1 MNIVINEEL
10 QKYID
15 PLTPNEYAALERS
28 LLAEGCRDALVLW
41 GEVLIDGH
49 NRYEICS
56 KYDLPYKTVQNDSF
70 KSLDDVLLWMIDNQ
84 LGRRSV
90 SDFQRGMLALRKRDI
105 IAARTKAEATPA
117 RNDGAAADDAGASAD
132 PAAASGDDARS
143 EGGDPPWHADD
154 STGRIKTR
162 EDIARAAGV
171 SSATISQIDRIRK
184 TAAPELVEAVRAG
197 TISINA
203 AAAVAT
209 LPSDAQ
215 VSAVAGGKKE
225 LREAAKKVRE
235 QKAATRTP
243 RAPRAGED
251 AGANANEIA
260 LVEGQE
266 NPLTATLRAEIAA
279 LQARVARLSEENQ
292 GLRAELALL
301 KAEGHDQ
308 PPSDGSA

>member
-1 MNIVINEEL
+1 MNIAINEEL
-10 QKYID
+10 KQYID

-41 GEVLIDGH
+41 GDVLIDGH

-56 KYDLPYKTVQNDSF
+56 KYDLPFKTIQNDSF
-70 KSLDDVLLWMIDNQ
+70 GSLEDVLLWMIDNQ

-117 RNDGAAADDAGASAD
+117 KNTSTEENEGAAASDA
-132 PAAASGDDARS
+132 PAASDD
-143 EGGDPPWHADD
+143 PWHADD
-154 STGRIKTR
+154 NTGRIKTR
-162 EDIARAAGV
+162 EDIARAAGI
-171 SSATISQIDRIRK
+171 SSATIGQIDRIRK
-184 TAAPELVEAVRAG
+184 TAAPELVEAVRNGA
-197 TISINA
+197 ISINA

-209 LPSDAQ
+209 LPSEAQ

-243 RAPRAGED
+243 RAPKPDEAITE
-251 AGANANEIA
+251 NAIP

-266 NPLTATLRAEIAA
+266 NELTATLRREIAA
-279 LQARVARLSEENQ
+279 LQSRVSRLSEENQ

-301 KAEGHDQ
+301 KGAAAQQD
-308 PPSDGSA
+308 

>member
-10 QKYID
+10 KQYID

-41 GEVLIDGH
+41 GDVLIDGH

-56 KYDLPYKTVQNDSF
+56 KYDLPFKTILNDSF
-70 KSLDDVLLWMIDNQ
+70 GSLEDVLLWMIDNQ

-117 RNDGAAADDAGASAD
+117 KNTSIEENEGAAASDA
-132 PAAASGDDARS
+132 PAASDD
-143 EGGDPPWHADD
+143 PWHADD
-154 STGRIKTR
+154 NTGRIKTR
-162 EDIARAAGV
+162 EDIARAAGI
-171 SSATISQIDRIRK
+171 SSATIGQIDRIRK
-184 TAAPELVEAVRAG
+184 TAAPELVEAVRNGA
-197 TISINA
+197 ISINA

-209 LPSDAQ
+209 LPSEAQ

-243 RAPRAGED
+243 RAPKPDEAITE
-251 AGANANEIA
+251 NAIP

-266 NPLTATLRAEIAA
+266 NELTATLRREIAA
-279 LQARVARLSEENQ
+279 LQSRVSRLSEENQ

-301 KAEGHDQ
+301 KGAAPQQD
-308 PPSDGSA
+308 

>member
-10 QKYID
+10 KQYID

-41 GEVLIDGH
+41 GDVLIDGH

-56 KYDLPYKTVQNDSF
+56 KYELPFKTIQNDSF
-70 KSLDDVLLWMIDNQ
+70 SSLDDVLLWMIDNQ

-105 IAARTKAEATPA
+105 IAARTKAEATPPKTA
-117 RNDGAAADDAGASAD
+117 TSDAH
-132 PAAASGDDARS
+132 PAP
-143 EGGDPPWHADD
+143 EGGAPEAEQASDDPWHADD
-154 STGRIKTR
+154 NTGRIKTR
-162 EDIARAAGV
+162 EDIARAAGI
-171 SSATISQIDRIRK
+171 SSATIGQIDRIRK
-184 TAAPELVEAVRAG
+184 SAAPELVEAVRSG

-209 LPSDAQ
+209 LPSEVQ
-215 VSAVAGGKKE
+215 VNAVAGGKKE

-243 RAPRAGED
+243 RAPKLDDHA
-251 AGANANEIA
+251 AASAIP

-266 NPLTATLRAEIAA
+266 NELTATLRREIAS
-279 LQARVARLSEENQ
+279 LQARVTSLSEENQ

-301 KAEGHDQ
+301 KGAGQ
-308 PPSDGSA
+308 APA

>member
-15 PLTPNEYAALERS
+15 PLTPNEYASLERS

-41 GEVLIDGH
+41 GDVLVDGH

-56 KYDLPYKTVQNDSF
+56 KYELPFKTVQNDSF

-90 SDFQRGMLALRKRDI
+90 SDFQRGMLALRRRDI
-105 IAARTKAEATPA
+105 MVARTKAAPKPAKSEAAETATPE
-117 RNDGAAADDAGASAD
+117 AAQAGEAQ
-132 PAAASGDDARS
+132 PAAEA
-143 EGGDPPWHADD
+143 GDPPWHADD
-154 STGRIKTR
+154 STGPIKTR
-162 EDIARAAGV
+162 QDIARAAGI
-171 SSATISQIDRIRK
+171 SSATIGQIDRIRK

-203 AAAVAT
+203 AAAVAS
-209 LPSDAQ
+209 LPSQDQ

-243 RAPRAGED
+243 RAPKEGDDATAG
-251 AGANANEIA
+251 NAIP

-266 NPLTATLRAEIAA
+266 NELTATLRREIAA
-279 LQARVARLSEENQ
+279 LQSRVSRLTEENQ

-301 KAEGHDQ
+301 KDAGAAD
-308 PPSDGSA
+308 A

>member
-49 NRYEICS
+49 NRYEICR
-56 KYDLPYKTVQNDSF
+56 KYDLPFKTVHNDSF
-70 KSLDDVLLWMIDNQ
+70 KSLEDVLLWMIDNQ

-105 IAARTKAEATPA
+105 IAARVKAEAVPA
-117 RNDGAAADDAGASAD
+117 KSPAHAAGDVPDSDATAPD
-132 PAAASGDDARS
+132 
-143 EGGDPPWHADD
+143 ETQGGDAPWHADD
-154 STGRIKTR
+154 DTGRIKTR
-162 EDIARAAGV
+162 EDIARTAGI
-171 SSATISQIDRIRK
+171 SSATIGQIDRIRK
-184 TAAPELVEAVRAG
+184 TAAPELVEAVRTG

-209 LPSDAQ
+209 LPSEAQ

-243 RAPRAGED
+243 RASASDDSAAGTS
-251 AGANANEIA
+251 NAIP

-266 NPLTATLRAEIAA
+266 NELTATLRREIAA
-279 LQARVARLSEENQ
+279 LQGRVTRLSEENQ

-301 KAEGHDQ
+301 K
-308 PPSDGSA
+308 GSAADPA

>member
-10 QKYID
+10 KQYID

-41 GEVLIDGH
+41 GDVLIDGH

-56 KYDLPYKTVQNDSF
+56 KYDLPFKTIQNDSF
-70 KSLDDVLLWMIDNQ
+70 GSLEDVLFWMIDNQ

-105 IAARTKAEATPA
+105 IAARTKSEATPPKNSA
-117 RNDGAAADDAGASAD
+117 TEENQGEGAAASDAPATSDD
-132 PAAASGDDARS
+132 
-143 EGGDPPWHADD
+143 PWHADD
-154 STGRIKTR
+154 NTGRIKTR
-162 EDIARAAGV
+162 EDIARAAGI
-171 SSATISQIDRIRK
+171 SSATIGQIDRIRK
-184 TAAPELVEAVRAG
+184 TAAPELVEAVRNGA
-197 TISINA
+197 ISINA

-209 LPSDAQ
+209 LPSEAQ

-243 RAPRAGED
+243 RAPKPDEAITE
-251 AGANANEIA
+251 NAIP
-260 LVEGQE
+260 LVDGQE
-266 NPLTATLRAEIAA
+266 NELTATLRREIAA
-279 LQARVARLSEENQ
+279 LQSRVSRLSEENQ

-301 KAEGHDQ
+301 KGAAPQQD
-308 PPSDGSA
+308 

>member
-10 QKYID
+10 KQYID

-41 GEVLIDGH
+41 GDVLIDGH

-56 KYDLPYKTVQNDSF
+56 KYELPFKTIQNDSF
-70 KSLDDVLLWMIDNQ
+70 GSLDDVLLWMIDNQ

-105 IAARTKAEATPA
+105 IAARTKAEATP
-117 RNDGAAADDAGASAD
+117 
-132 PAAASGDDARS
+132 PKTAASDEHPAP
-143 EGGDPPWHADD
+143 EGGAPEAEQASDDPWHADD
-154 STGRIKTR
+154 NTGRIKTR
-162 EDIARAAGV
+162 EDIARAAGI
-171 SSATISQIDRIRK
+171 SSATIGQIDRIRK
-184 TAAPELVEAVRAG
+184 SAAPELVEAVRSG

-209 LPSDAQ
+209 LPSEVQ
-215 VSAVAGGKKE
+215 VNAVAGGKKE

-243 RAPRAGED
+243 RAPKLD
-251 AGANANEIA
+251 DNAAASTIP

-266 NPLTATLRAEIAA
+266 NELTATLRREIAS
-279 LQARVARLSEENQ
+279 LQARVTSLSEENQ

-301 KAEGHDQ
+301 KGAGQ
-308 PPSDGSA
+308 APA

>member
-10 QKYID
+10 KQYID

-56 KYDLPYKTVQNDSF
+56 KYDLPFKTIQNDSF
-70 KSLDDVLLWMIDNQ
+70 QSLEDVLLWMIDNQ

-117 RNDGAAADDAGASAD
+117 KTSA
-132 PAAASGDDARS
+132 GDDSPA
-143 EGGDPPWHADD
+143 GDETAPADAAQAHDDPWHADD
-154 STGRIKTR
+154 NTGRIKTR
-162 EDIARAAGV
+162 EDIARAAGI
-171 SSATISQIDRIRK
+171 SSATIGQIDRIRK
-184 TAAPELVEAVRAG
+184 TAAPELVQAVRSGA
-197 TISINA
+197 ISINA

-209 LPSDAQ
+209 LPSEVQ

-243 RAPRAGED
+243 RAPKAED
-251 AGANANEIA
+251 SVGDVAIP

-266 NPLTATLRAEIAA
+266 NELTATLRREISA
-279 LQARVARLSEENQ
+279 LQARVAQLSEENQ

-301 KAEGHDQ
+301 KGNADHQ
-308 PPSDGSA
+308 A

>member
-10 QKYID
+10 KQYID

-41 GEVLIDGH
+41 GDVLIDGH

-56 KYDLPYKTVQNDSF
+56 KYELPFKTIQNDSF
-70 KSLDDVLLWMIDNQ
+70 SSLDDVLLWMIDNQ

-105 IAARTKAEATPA
+105 IAARTKAEATPPKTA
-117 RNDGAAADDAGASAD
+117 TIDEH
-132 PAAASGDDARS
+132 PAP
-143 EGGDPPWHADD
+143 EGGAPEVEQASDAPWHADD
-154 STGRIKTR
+154 NTGRIKTR
-162 EDIARAAGV
+162 EDIARAAGI
-171 SSATISQIDRIRK
+171 SSATIGQIDRIRK
-184 TAAPELVEAVRAG
+184 SAAPELVEAVRSG

-209 LPSDAQ
+209 LPSEVQ
-215 VSAVAGGKKE
+215 VNAVAGGKKE

-243 RAPRAGED
+243 RAPKLD
-251 AGANANEIA
+251 DNAAASTIP

-266 NPLTATLRAEIAA
+266 NELTATLRREIAS
-279 LQARVARLSEENQ
+279 LQARVTSLSEENQ

-301 KAEGHDQ
+301 KGAGQ
-308 PPSDGSA
+308 APA

>member
-10 QKYID
+10 KQYID

-41 GEVLIDGH
+41 GDVLIDGH

-56 KYDLPYKTVQNDSF
+56 KYDLPFKTIQNDSF
-70 KSLDDVLLWMIDNQ
+70 GSLEDVLLWMIDNQ

-117 RNDGAAADDAGASAD
+117 KNTSTEESEGAAASEAT
-132 PAAASGDDARS
+132 AASDD
-143 EGGDPPWHADD
+143 PWHADD
-154 STGRIKTR
+154 NTGRIKTR
-162 EDIARAAGV
+162 EDIARAAGI
-171 SSATISQIDRIRK
+171 SSATIGQIDRIRK
-184 TAAPELVEAVRAG
+184 TAAPELVEAVRNGA
-197 TISINA
+197 ISINA

-209 LPSDAQ
+209 LPSEAQ

-243 RAPRAGED
+243 RAPKPDEAITE
-251 AGANANEIA
+251 NAIP

-266 NPLTATLRAEIAA
+266 NELTATLRREIAA
-279 LQARVARLSEENQ
+279 LQSRVSRLSEENQ

-301 KAEGHDQ
+301 KGAAPQQD
-308 PPSDGSA
+308 

>member
-10 QKYID
+10 KQYID
-15 PLTPNEYAALERS
+15 PLTSNEYAALERS

-41 GEVLIDGH
+41 GDVLIDGH

-56 KYDLPYKTVQNDSF
+56 KYDLPFKTIQNDSF
-70 KSLDDVLLWMIDNQ
+70 GSLEDVLLWMIDNQ

-117 RNDGAAADDAGASAD
+117 KNTSTEENEGAAASDA
-132 PAAASGDDARS
+132 PAASDD
-143 EGGDPPWHADD
+143 PWHADD
-154 STGRIKTR
+154 NTGRIKTR
-162 EDIARAAGV
+162 EDIARAAGI
-171 SSATISQIDRIRK
+171 SSATIGQIDRIRK
-184 TAAPELVEAVRAG
+184 TAAPELVEAVRNGA
-197 TISINA
+197 ISINA

-209 LPSDAQ
+209 LPSEAQ

-243 RAPRAGED
+243 RAPKPDEVITE
-251 AGANANEIA
+251 NAIP

-266 NPLTATLRAEIAA
+266 NELTATLRREIAA
-279 LQARVARLSEENQ
+279 LQSRVSRLSEENQ

-301 KAEGHDQ
+301 KGAAPQQD
-308 PPSDGSA
+308 

>member
-10 QKYID
+10 KQYID

-56 KYDLPYKTVQNDSF
+56 KYDLPFKTIQNDSF
-70 KSLDDVLLWMIDNQ
+70 GSLEDVLLWMIDNQ

-105 IAARTKAEATPA
+105 IAARTKAEAKPA
-117 RNDGAAADDAGASAD
+117 KAAAATDQTAAPEGVGDAS
-132 PAAASGDDARS
+132 PSGDD
-143 EGGDPPWHADD
+143 PWHADD
-154 STGRIKTR
+154 NTGRIKTR
-162 EDIARAAGV
+162 EDIARAAGI
-171 SSATISQIDRIRK
+171 SSATIGQIDRIRK
-184 TAAPELVEAVRAG
+184 TAAPELVEAVRNGA
-197 TISINA
+197 ISINA

-209 LPSDAQ
+209 LPSQAQ

-235 QKAATRTP
+235 QQAATRTP
-243 RAPRAGED
+243 RVPKAQEMSEQAIP
-251 AGANANEIA
+251 

-266 NPLTATLRAEIAA
+266 NELSAALRREIAS
-279 LQARVARLSEENQ
+279 LQARVSRLSEENQ

-301 KAEGHDQ
+301 KGNV
-308 PPSDGSA
+308 PPQD

>member
-56 KYDLPYKTVQNDSF
+56 KYDLPFKTVQNDSF
-70 KSLDDVLLWMIDNQ
+70 KSLEDVLLWMIDNQ

-117 RNDGAAADDAGASAD
+117 KHRQRRRQHRRPPRRRGRLRPAMPLARRRQHRSHQDPRRHRPRRRHQQCHHRPDRPHPQDRRPGTGGGRAHRHHLHQCRRCRGDPAQRGAGQRRGRGQEGIARSRQESARAESRHPHPAPAKADGATDG
-132 PAAASGDDARS
+132 
-143 EGGDPPWHADD
+143 
-154 STGRIKTR
+154 
-162 EDIARAAGV
+162 
-171 SSATISQIDRIRK
+171 
-184 TAAPELVEAVRAG
+184 
-197 TISINA
+197 NA
-203 AAAVAT
+203 I
-209 LPSDAQ
+209 P
-215 VSAVAGGKKE
+215 
-225 LREAAKKVRE
+225 
-235 QKAATRTP
+235 
-243 RAPRAGED
+243 
-251 AGANANEIA
+251 

-266 NPLTATLRAEIAA
+266 NELTATLRREIAA
-279 LQARVARLSEENQ
+279 LQARVSRLSEENQ

-301 KAEGHDQ
+301 KAGSDQ
-308 PPSDGSA
+308 QA

>member
-10 QKYID
+10 KQYID

-41 GEVLIDGH
+41 GDVLIDGH

-56 KYDLPYKTVQNDSF
+56 KYDLPFKTIQNDSF
-70 KSLDDVLLWMIDNQ
+70 GSLEDVLLWMIDNQ

-117 RNDGAAADDAGASAD
+117 KNTSTEENEGAAASDA
-132 PAAASGDDARS
+132 PAASDD
-143 EGGDPPWHADD
+143 PWHADD
-154 STGRIKTR
+154 NTGRIKTR
-162 EDIARAAGV
+162 EDIARAAGI
-171 SSATISQIDRIRK
+171 SSATIGQIDRIRK
-184 TAAPELVEAVRAG
+184 TAAPELVEAVRNGA
-197 TISINA
+197 ISINA

-209 LPSDAQ
+209 LPSEAQ

-243 RAPRAGED
+243 RAPKPDEAITE
-251 AGANANEIA
+251 NAIP

-266 NPLTATLRAEIAA
+266 NELTATLRREIAA
-279 LQARVARLSEENQ
+279 LQSRVSRLSEENQ

-301 KAEGHDQ
+301 KGAAAQQD
-308 PPSDGSA
+308 

>member
-10 QKYID
+10 KQYID

-41 GEVLIDGH
+41 GDVLIDGH

-56 KYDLPYKTVQNDSF
+56 KYDLPFKTIRNDSF
-70 KSLDDVLLWMIDNQ
+70 GSLEDVLLWMIDNQ

-117 RNDGAAADDAGASAD
+117 KNTSTEENEGAAASDA
-132 PAAASGDDARS
+132 PAASDD
-143 EGGDPPWHADD
+143 PWHADD
-154 STGRIKTR
+154 NTGRIKTR
-162 EDIARAAGV
+162 EDIARAAGI
-171 SSATISQIDRIRK
+171 SSATIGQIDRIRK
-184 TAAPELVEAVRAG
+184 TAAPELVEAVRNGA
-197 TISINA
+197 ISINA

-209 LPSDAQ
+209 LPSEAQ

-243 RAPRAGED
+243 RAPKPDEAITE
-251 AGANANEIA
+251 NAIP

-266 NPLTATLRAEIAA
+266 NELTATLRREIAA
-279 LQARVARLSEENQ
+279 LQSRVSRLSEENQ

-301 KAEGHDQ
+301 KGAAPQQD
-308 PPSDGSA
+308 

>member
-10 QKYID
+10 KQYID

-41 GEVLIDGH
+41 GDVLIDGH

-56 KYDLPYKTVQNDSF
+56 KYELPFKTIQNDSF
-70 KSLDDVLLWMIDNQ
+70 SSLDDVLLWMIDNQ

-105 IAARTKAEATPA
+105 IAARTKAEATPPKTA
-117 RNDGAAADDAGASAD
+117 TSDEH
-132 PAAASGDDARS
+132 PAP
-143 EGGDPPWHADD
+143 EGGAPEAEQASDDPWHADD
-154 STGRIKTR
+154 NTGRIKTR
-162 EDIARAAGV
+162 EDIARAAGI
-171 SSATISQIDRIRK
+171 SSATIGQIDRIRK
-184 TAAPELVEAVRAG
+184 SAAPELVEAVRSG

-209 LPSDAQ
+209 LPSEVQ
-215 VSAVAGGKKE
+215 VNAVAGGKKE

-243 RAPRAGED
+243 RAPKLD
-251 AGANANEIA
+251 DNAAASTIP

-266 NPLTATLRAEIAA
+266 NELTATLRREIAS
-279 LQARVARLSEENQ
+279 LQARVTSLSEENQ

-301 KAEGHDQ
+301 KGAGQ
-308 PPSDGSA
+308 APA

>member
-15 PLTPNEYAALERS
+15 PLTPNEYASLERS

-41 GEVLIDGH
+41 GEVLVDGH

-56 KYDLPYKTVQNDSF
+56 KYDLPFQTVQNDSF

-105 IAARTKAEATPA
+105 MAARTKAVPKPA
-117 RNDGAAADDAGASAD
+117 RANDAPAADAAGEAAPDAAPAD
-132 PAAASGDDARS
+132 A
-143 EGGDPPWHADD
+143 GDPPWHADD
-154 STGRIKTR
+154 TTGPIKTR
-162 EDIARAAGV
+162 QDIARAAGI
-171 SSATISQIDRIRK
+171 SSATIGQIDRIRK
-184 TAAPELVEAVRAG
+184 SAAPELVEAVRAG

-203 AAAVAT
+203 AAAVAS
-209 LPSDAQ
+209 LPSQDQ

-243 RAPRAGED
+243 RAPKADDGETAGE
-251 AGANANEIA
+251 AIP

-266 NPLTATLRAEIAA
+266 NELSATLRREIAA
-279 LQARVARLSEENQ
+279 LQGRVAQLTQENQ

-301 KAEGHDQ
+301 K
-308 PPSDGSA
+308 GSEA

>member
-10 QKYID
+10 KQYID

-41 GEVLIDGH
+41 GDVLIDGH

-56 KYDLPYKTVQNDSF
+56 KYDLPFKTIQNDSF
-70 KSLDDVLLWMIDNQ
+70 GSLEDVLLWMIDNQ

-117 RNDGAAADDAGASAD
+117 KSTATEESEGAGAAASDA
-132 PAAASGDDARS
+132 PAASDD
-143 EGGDPPWHADD
+143 PWHADD
-154 STGRIKTR
+154 NTGRIKTR
-162 EDIARAAGV
+162 EDIARAAGI
-171 SSATISQIDRIRK
+171 SSATIGQIDRIRK
-184 TAAPELVEAVRAG
+184 TAAPELVEAVRSGA
-197 TISINA
+197 ISINA

-209 LPSDAQ
+209 LPSEAQ

-243 RAPRAGED
+243 RVPKADEAMTE
-251 AGANANEIA
+251 NAIP
-260 LVEGQE
+260 LVDGQE
-266 NPLTATLRAEIAA
+266 NELTATLRREIAS
-279 LQARVARLSEENQ
+279 LQARVSRLSEENQ

-301 KAEGHDQ
+301 KGGTAPQD
-308 PPSDGSA
+308 

>member
-10 QKYID
+10 KQYID

-41 GEVLIDGH
+41 GDVLIDGH

-56 KYDLPYKTVQNDSF
+56 KYDLPFKTIQNDSF
-70 KSLDDVLLWMIDNQ
+70 QSLEDVLLWMIDNQ

-105 IAARTKAEATPA
+105 IAARTKAEAKPA
-117 RNDGAAADDAGASAD
+117 RSAADETAPTEGAAASE
-132 PAAASGDDARS
+132 PAEAGDD
-143 EGGDPPWHADD
+143 PWHADD
-154 STGRIKTR
+154 NTGRIKTR
-162 EDIARAAGV
+162 EDIARAAGI
-171 SSATISQIDRIRK
+171 SSATIGQIDRIRK
-184 TAAPELVEAVRAG
+184 TAAPELVEAVRSGA
-197 TISINA
+197 ISINA

-209 LPSDAQ
+209 LPSEVQ

-243 RAPRAGED
+243 RAPKVD
-251 AGANANEIA
+251 DGASETAIP

-266 NPLTATLRAEIAA
+266 NELTATLRREIAT

-301 KAEGHDQ
+301 K
-308 PPSDGSA
+308 SAAAQQD

>member
-10 QKYID
+10 KQYID

-41 GEVLIDGH
+41 GDVLIDGH

-56 KYDLPYKTVQNDSF
+56 KYDLPFKTIQNDSF
-70 KSLDDVLLWMIDNQ
+70 GSLEDVLLWMIDNQ

-117 RNDGAAADDAGASAD
+117 KNSATDESEGAGAAAGDA
-132 PAAASGDDARS
+132 PAASDD
-143 EGGDPPWHADD
+143 PWHADD
-154 STGRIKTR
+154 NTGRIKTR
-162 EDIARAAGV
+162 EDIARAAGI
-171 SSATISQIDRIRK
+171 SSATIGQIDRIRK
-184 TAAPELVEAVRAG
+184 TAAPELVEAVRNGA
-197 TISINA
+197 ISINA

-209 LPSDAQ
+209 LPSEAQ

-243 RAPRAGED
+243 RAPKPDEAMTE
-251 AGANANEIA
+251 NAIP

-266 NPLTATLRAEIAA
+266 NELTATLRREIAA
-279 LQARVARLSEENQ
+279 LQSRVSRLSEENQ

-301 KAEGHDQ
+301 KGAAPQQD
-308 PPSDGSA
+308 

>member
-10 QKYID
+10 KQYID

-41 GEVLIDGH
+41 GDVLIDGH

-56 KYDLPYKTVQNDSF
+56 KYDLPFKTIQNDSF
-70 KSLDDVLLWMIDNQ
+70 GSLEDVLLWMIDNQ

-117 RNDGAAADDAGASAD
+117 KNTSTEENEGAAASDA
-132 PAAASGDDARS
+132 PAASDD
-143 EGGDPPWHADD
+143 PWHADD
-154 STGRIKTR
+154 NTGRIKTR
-162 EDIARAAGV
+162 EDIARAAGI
-171 SSATISQIDRIRK
+171 SSATIGQIDRIRK
-184 TAAPELVEAVRAG
+184 TAAPELVEAVRNGA
-197 TISINA
+197 ISINA

-209 LPSDAQ
+209 LPSEAQ

-243 RAPRAGED
+243 RAPKPDEAITE
-251 AGANANEIA
+251 NAIP
-260 LVEGQE
+260 LVDGQE
-266 NPLTATLRAEIAA
+266 NELTATLRREIAT
-279 LQARVARLSEENQ
+279 LQSRVSRLSEENQ

-301 KAEGHDQ
+301 KGAAPQQD
-308 PPSDGSA
+308 

>member
-10 QKYID
+10 KQYID

-41 GEVLIDGH
+41 GDVLIDGH

-56 KYDLPYKTVQNDSF
+56 KYDLPFKTIQNDSF
-70 KSLDDVLLWMIDNQ
+70 GSLEDVLLWMIDNQ

-117 RNDGAAADDAGASAD
+117 KSTATEESEGAGAAASDA
-132 PAAASGDDARS
+132 PAASDD
-143 EGGDPPWHADD
+143 PWHADD
-154 STGRIKTR
+154 NTGRIKTR
-162 EDIARAAGV
+162 EDIARAAGI
-171 SSATISQIDRIRK
+171 SSATIGQIDRIRK
-184 TAAPELVEAVRAG
+184 TAAPELVEAVRSGA
-197 TISINA
+197 ISINA

-209 LPSDAQ
+209 LPSEAQ

-243 RAPRAGED
+243 RAPKADE
-251 AGANANEIA
+251 AMTENAIP
-260 LVEGQE
+260 LVDGQE
-266 NPLTATLRAEIAA
+266 NELTATLRREIAS
-279 LQARVARLSEENQ
+279 LQARVSHLSEENQ

-301 KAEGHDQ
+301 KGGTAPQD
-308 PPSDGSA
+308 

>member
-10 QKYID
+10 KQYID

-41 GEVLIDGH
+41 GDVLIDGH

-56 KYDLPYKTVQNDSF
+56 KYDLPFKTIQNDSF
-70 KSLDDVLLWMIDNQ
+70 GSLEDVLLWMIDNQ

-105 IAARTKAEATPA
+105 IAARSKAEATPA
-117 RNDGAAADDAGASAD
+117 KSSGSDDAAPATSAD
-132 PAAASGDDARS
+132 TAQASDD
-143 EGGDPPWHADD
+143 PWHADD
-154 STGRIKTR
+154 NAGRIKTR
-162 EDIARAAGV
+162 EDIARAAGI
-171 SSATISQIDRIRK
+171 SSATIGQIDRIRK
-184 TAAPELVEAVRAG
+184 TAAPELVQAVRSGA
-197 TISINA
+197 ISINA

-209 LPSDAQ
+209 LPSQAQ

-225 LREAAKKVRE
+225 LRDAAKKVRE

-243 RAPRAGED
+243 RAPKVDDSAADVG
-251 AGANANEIA
+251 IP

-266 NPLTATLRAEIAA
+266 NELTATLRREISA

-301 KAEGHDQ
+301 KADNDSQ
-308 PPSDGSA
+308 A